1 MKFKSIALAFTI
13 FLGAFIAPNAS
24 AVASTLTMT
33 IRQTPSASETRLTMY
48 GNLKPNR
55 SGTTVKIQ
63 VDTGGKWS
71 TTKFSTKVTTVGTWR
86 VTALATALE
95 AKVRYR
101 AIAVVNRKS
110 LYSPIRTIEIKQQP
124 EIVNADPALF
134 IDLLGP
140 GGRIHG
146 ADISRWQHPNDAQ
159 IDFVQMYD
167 AGLRF
172 VFIKASDTRDTA
184 DQLALKYAA
193 MDHNAAQAAGI
204 FTGFYH
210 YAVLPDVIAP
220 EDIVIDALAQ
230 AQKVVWRLA
239 SMGGYGPKDL
249 PYALDLENKC
259 VRYSAS
265 GACQRYASRSDVTL
279 WALTFLASV
288 KEKTGRT
295 PILYSYAN
303 FLEGSM
309 IRSPELA
316 QYPLWLARYSLD
328 PANPIN
334 QPGTKTSGCYVH
346 SWTDANCESQW
357 TVWQYTSC
365 GIAPKYG
372 VPGNRLDLNVFRGT
386 PFSFLELAK
395 GAWIP
400 TLLDVMPT
408 QEISTM
414 ELIEQTATT
423 TNKLVT
429 FRVSVTRP
437 NGAPV
442 VTGEVKLI
450 FDKSTQPLLKPKQ
463 SVVRET
469 SGVWSLA
476 LKNVPAGIYLGKV
489 LYKDISGTHADSTFP
504 VTFTVIQGA
513 TPSPSPSPSPTVSP
527 TASPTKKPTTD
538 GCRGQIKN

>member
-1 MKFKSIALAFTI
+1 MKLRASALAAS
-13 FLGAFIAPNAS
+13 LLLSLFISPAS
-24 AVASTLTMT
+24 AVSSALSMNL
-33 IRQTPSASETRLTMY
+33 RQTPSASEVLVTLY
-48 GNLKPNR
+48 GNLKPTK

-63 VDTGGKWS
+63 VDTNGSW
-71 TTKFSTKVTTVGTWR
+71 TTTRFSTKVSKVGTWR

-101 AIAVVNRKS
+101 AIAVISGKS
-110 LYSPIRTIEIKQQP
+110 IYSPIRGIEIKQLP
-124 EIVNADPALF
+124 EISNVDPAQF

-159 IDFVQMYD
+159 IDFAKMYA

-184 DQLALKYAA
+184 DQLAVKYAA

-204 FTGFYH
+204 YTGFYH
-210 YAVLPDVIAP
+210 YAVLPDVTDAEEIKK
-220 EDIVIDALAQ
+220 DALAQ

-239 SMGGYGPKDL
+239 SLGGYGDKDL

-259 VRYSAS
+259 VRLSTS
-265 GACQRYASRSDVTL
+265 GACQKYATRSAVTL
-279 WALTFLASV
+279 WATTFLASV

-303 FLEGSM
+303 FLESSM
-309 IRSPELA
+309 SRSAELA
-316 QYPLWLARYSLD
+316 QYPLWLAQYAID

-334 QPGTKTSGCYVH
+334 QPGLKAIGCYVH
-346 SWTDANCESQW
+346 SWTGANCDSQW

-372 VPGNRLDLNVFRGT
+372 VPGSRLDLNIFRGT
-386 PFSFLELAK
+386 PYAFLDLAK
-395 GAWIP
+395 GSWTP
-400 TLLDVMPT
+400 NLMDLMPS
-408 QEISTM
+408 QEPSTM
-414 ELIEQTATT
+414 AVLDQSATT

-429 FRVSVTRP
+429 FKVTVNRP
-437 NGAPV
+437 NGSPV
-442 VTGEVKLI
+442 VTGGVKLV
-450 FDKSTQPLLKPKQ
+450 FDKSNVPNPKPTQTIL
-463 SVVRET
+463 RET
-469 SGVWSLA
+469 SGVWTLA
-476 LKNVPAGIYLGKV
+476 IKGVPAGSYIGKV
-489 LYKDISGTHADSTFP
+489 LYQDVSGTHADSTFP
-504 VTFTVIQGA
+504 VSFTVAQGPTPTPKP
-513 TPSPSPSPSPTVSP
+513 TPSP
-527 TASPTKKPTTD
+527 TATKKPTTD